1 MCFRTVDAGKDGFAL
16 VVDVDGGNEFLATM
30 VCGGEGRV
38 VGVEGGEGV
47 GEDGAVGGG
56 KCFITDKKELKKK
69 NKTKQYHSTGYLIN
83 KPLLFSPGTWC
94 NQGA

>member
-56 KCFITDKKELKKK
+56 KCFITDKKEKKK
-69 NKTKQYHSTGYLIN
+69 KKPNNTGYLIN
-83 KPLLFSPGTWC
+83 KPLLFGPGTWC